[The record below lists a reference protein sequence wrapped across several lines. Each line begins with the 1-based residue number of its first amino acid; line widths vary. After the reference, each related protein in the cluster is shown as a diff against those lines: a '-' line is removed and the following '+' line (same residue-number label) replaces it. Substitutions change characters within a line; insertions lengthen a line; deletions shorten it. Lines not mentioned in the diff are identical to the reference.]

1 MPVIPAAA
9 LQAPW
14 EMTLLACMVQH
25 EYAIDHAQVV
35 EPHHFVDPSRMRI
48 FESLRTTG
56 NLDRCLALIE
66 GESEAMNLM
75 ERLRHVPISP
85 GDIGPEDEAAVI
97 QIAQDCAIR
106 TRQEY
111 LKRNKQKE
119 VQLAKQNG
127 NMFRDE
133 DMTSAVET
141 NRQIRE
147 LAVPLNAAPKH

>member
-1 MPVIPAAA
+1 M
-9 LQAPW
+9 
-14 EMTLLACMVQH
+14 
-25 EYAIDHAQVV
+25 
-35 EPHHFVDPSRMRI
+35 
-48 FESLRTTG
+48 
-56 NLDRCLALIE
+56 IE
-66 GESEAMNLM
+66 GETDVMDLI
-75 ERLRHVPISP
+75 ERLQLIPISP
-85 GDIGPEDEAAVI
+85 REIGPEDEAAVI
-97 QIAQDCAIR
+97 RIAQDCAIR
-106 TRQEY
+106 TRKEF

>member
-1 MPVIPAAA
+1 
-9 LQAPW
+9 
-14 EMTLLACMVQH
+14 MTLLACMVQYD
-25 EYAIDHAQVV
+25 YAIDHTRTV
-35 EPHHFVDPSRMRI
+35 EPYHFVDRSRTRI

-56 NLDRCLALIE
+56 NSERCLDLIE
-66 GESEAMNLM
+66 GESDVIDLL

-85 GDIGPEDEAAVI
+85 DDIGSEDEAAVI

-106 TRQEY
+106 TRKEY

-119 VQLAKQNG
+119 VQLAKENG

-147 LAVPLNAAPKH
+147 LAAPLNAAPKH